1 MNFIRCPN
9 VRRFIHGL
17 FGFGRATVFVVLSG
31 MSVRAAQPPVGPA
44 GIFVIGDTRPVAN
57 EVAKFDFDFV
67 SGYTLRVP
75 WADIESWN
83 ATTQAPQYDFSRVD
97 TTLKDLRARGKR
109 MTLEIFITKVPDY
122 VLGLPGVTTW
132 TNPHPT
138 QGGVQVVP
146 WDTTALLAYRAMIQA
161 LANHQVAGTTWR
173 VADHPVLESVDAS
186 IVGLQGLRELSNTL
200 VKHPD
205 YTRARFIQSVVD
217 AVAFNR
223 RAFPQKFGFLALFAM
238 TDATAVPALHEAV
251 YARLMT
257 EFNVP
262 GKPSLGF
269 FQETLSDIGPRPDT
283 LGELL
288 AAAAPHTYLLFQALR
303 PWALRAGETRPVE
316 IASATPI
323 TGLEFAWANYR
334 STYVELYGADI
345 LNTENS
351 AGLRAWNSFFNAV
364 AAVRAGRDVPVLER
378 SGPTGMTLRW
388 NANAM
393 LRYRLWTSSDLINW
407 TPYNTTEPLDGEVP
421 VAFPRTGRQFYRVE
435 ILAPVR

>member
-1 MNFIRCPN
+1 
-9 VRRFIHGL
+9 
-17 FGFGRATVFVVLSG
+17 

-146 WDTTALLAYRAMIQA
+146 WDTTSLLAYRAMIQA